1 MPQLRKPLLC
11 HRRDPRGPPPRR
23 PFQAAPEEGLS
34 QLLPPPGT
42 AEESPFVRSALSE
55 MPLRNSH
62 GGRVSTGIRIA
73 ASWALVGLGLECSQ
87 RRVLILGVFWEWR
100 RKVERRERTLCVK
113 VPPLPSLGVTRG
125 DWGKRESEAGTCG
138 PLSGSVG

>member
-1 MPQLRKPLLC
+1 MEPVTDAPTVTGGPPTRSSASLKTLRWSQEHWLLQVSRTSRSRAPLC

-55 MPLRNSH
+55 MPL
-62 GGRVSTGIRIA
+62 
-73 ASWALVGLGLECSQ
+73 
-87 RRVLILGVFWEWR
+87 
-100 RKVERRERTLCVK
+100 
-113 VPPLPSLGVTRG
+113 
-125 DWGKRESEAGTCG
+125 
-138 PLSGSVG
+138 